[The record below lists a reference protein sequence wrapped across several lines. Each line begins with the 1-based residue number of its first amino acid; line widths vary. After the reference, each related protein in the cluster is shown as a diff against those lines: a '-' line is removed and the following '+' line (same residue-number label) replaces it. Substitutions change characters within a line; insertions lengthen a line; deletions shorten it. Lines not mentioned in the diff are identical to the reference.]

1 MTDIQPSR
9 FRVLVDTTLN
19 WAGDIVFLLP
29 HQVRE
34 HHAPAET
41 DPRPLVAATVRD
53 ADIPTTLER
62 INDWPG
68 TDASG
73 EGTNIWHPEGRQQPI
88 PEFEMTPEQMLADL
102 KEFFKPM
109 RDYAIYQLEQA
120 KLPPPPVL
128 TTRSIMAE
136 QAAASEAVSNTD
148 TVVADD
154 SYGTPLGTVG
164 PYSVVTAK
172 GLAGEDRWDVVDA
185 SGTSTGYIGEA
196 DNSEDG
202 AKAHAEFLNGGPV
215 TETVHYEDGTS
226 ATGTAPLPT
235 QSPEE
240 QSADPKNA

>member
-1 MTDIQPSR
+1 MPDIQPSR
-9 FRVLVDTTLN
+9 FRVMVDTALN

-29 HQVRE
+29 HQVRD
-34 HHAPAET
+34 HHTPAET
-41 DPRPLVAATVRD
+41 EPRPIVAATVRD
-53 ADIPTTLER
+53 ADLPTKLEL

-102 KEFFKPM
+102 KAFFQPM
-109 RDYAIYQLEQA
+109 RDYAVYQLEQA
-120 KLPPPPVL
+120 KLPPPAPL
-128 TTRSIMAE
+128 TTRSILAE
-136 QAAASEAVSNTD
+136 QAAASEAMSNSG
-148 TVVADD
+148 TVIADD
-154 SYGTPLGTVG
+154 SYGQSVGTVG

-185 SGTSTGYIGEA
+185 SGTSTSYIGEK

-202 AKAHAEFLNGGPV
+202 AKAHAAFLNGSPT
-215 TETVHYEDGTS
+215 TETVHYDDGTS
-226 ATGTAPLPT
+226 ATGPGPLPK